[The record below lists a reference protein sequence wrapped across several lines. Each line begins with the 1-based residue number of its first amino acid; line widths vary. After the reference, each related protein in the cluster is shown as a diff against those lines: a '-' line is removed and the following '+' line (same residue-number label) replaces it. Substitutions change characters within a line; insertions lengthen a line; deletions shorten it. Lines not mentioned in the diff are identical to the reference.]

1 MFRRKIESVIN
12 QYFVGNKEKI
22 LVIDGARQVGKSYI
36 VRELGKAHFKNYV
49 EINLKDD
56 NEGNGNFSKE
66 KTSTIESFY
75 LHLSSLHGDRLG
87 DKNDTLIFLD
97 EIQVYPHLLTMLK
110 ALKKDDRFTYIV
122 SGSLLG
128 VTLKHAFIPM
138 GSIDEVRMYPLDFE
152 EFCFASHVGKE
163 VIDYLRGCYK
173 ELRPVEEGVHET
185 MLRRFKEYL
194 LCGGL
199 PDAVKEFVINKNVM
213 AMRKVHELTQS
224 YYKDDCVQYD
234 NEHALKIARIYSML
248 PSYMENKVK
257 RIVANKIAH
266 REKDTF
272 VTYQDEFDYLISSG
286 LVLPTKAVSD
296 PRFPLLESSS
306 KNLMKLYYNDVGLLT
321 NILYK
326 NNIDAVL
333 SVDKGV
339 NLGSVYETAAAMEL
353 AAHSHD
359 FFYFDSKK
367 TGEVDFLINDY
378 DASSVLPIEIKS
390 GDDQYNFRA
399 LPKLVDPVGRYCL
412 KKGYVLGNKN
422 IVRKEGNIVTLPIY
436 MIMFI

>member
-1 MFRRKIESVIN
+1 MFRRKIEAVIN
-12 QYFVGNKEKI
+12 QYFAGEKEKI

-36 VRELGKAHFKNYV
+36 VRKLGKEHFKNYV

-56 NEGNGNFSKE
+56 YEGNGDFSKE
-66 KTSTIESFY
+66 KTSTTESFY
-75 LHLSSLHGDRLG
+75 LHLSSLYG
-87 DKNDTLIFLD
+87 DKLGSKDDTLIFLD

-110 ALKKDDRFTYIV
+110 ALKRDDRFTYIV

-128 VTLKHAFIPM
+128 VTRKHAFIPM

-152 EFCFASHVGKE
+152 EFCSVSHVGQE
-163 VIDYLRGCYK
+163 VIDYLHDCYK
-173 ELRPVEEGVHET
+173 ELKPVEEGVHET

-199 PDAVKEFVINKNVM
+199 PDAVKEFVINRNIM
-213 AMRKVHELTQS
+213 AMRKVHELTQR
-224 YYKDDCVQYD
+224 YYEDDCAQYD
-234 NEHALKIARIYSML
+234 NEHALKIARIYSLL

-257 RIVANKIAH
+257 RIVANKIAQ

-272 VTYQDEFDYLISSG
+272 ATYQDEFDYLISSG

-306 KNLMKLYYNDVGLLT
+306 KNLLKLYYNDVGLLT

-333 SVDKGV
+333 GADKGV
-339 NLGSVYETAAAMEL
+339 NLGSVYETVAAMEL
-353 AAHSHD
+353 SAHSHD
-359 FFYFDSKK
+359 LFYFDSKK

-399 LPKLVDPVGRYCL
+399 LPKLVDPEGRYSL

-422 IVRKEGNIVTLPIY
+422 IVKEEGNIITLPIY